1 MLRGSSQ
8 IQLSQL
14 DISPA
19 LQAGALEAQAA
30 VNLSSSINQAVKDFT
45 DKQEEKKQKKMTIAA
60 LEELV
65 PGMSKEFYT
74 AAAGNKDLQSSL
86 IDAQVARQKAEDE
99 RLTQGAY
106 YLSQFP
112 QEQRRAV
119 AEELGLPLPPE
130 PEVQEV
136 IPFDVEGFETRIIGT
151 GDERLAEQLEAIKQ
165 NPDNP
170 QNATALE
177 LLGMP
182 VDAIPSYL
190 ESLKAARTEELVTTP
205 TDEVTEVT
213 TEVPTEQ
220 TLGDVAAQ
228 EVSELPS
235 NIAGLPVDAISALL
249 NLARPES
256 QKYRTQFTP
265 DAPIEPTLGS
275 EQLRRLGPSI
285 QQNILVPTL
294 KALGFIER

>member
-1 MLRGSSQ
+1 MLRGSSP

-19 LQAGALEAQAA
+19 IQAGALEQQAA
-30 VNLSSSINQAVKDFT
+30 VNLAGSINEAVKDFT

-65 PGMSKEFYT
+65 PGMSKQFYT

-86 IDAQVARQKAEDE
+86 IDAQVARQKAEDQKI
-99 RLTQGAY
+99 TQGAY

-112 QEQRRAV
+112 QEQRKDI

-130 PEVQEV
+130 PEVL
-136 IPFDVEGFETRIIGT
+136 PFDIEGFETRIT
-151 GDERLAEQLEAIKQ
+151 GAGNEKLAEQLEAIKQ

-182 VDAIPSYL
+182 ADAIPSYL
-190 ESLKAARTEELVTTP
+190 ESLKAARTEELVKPTP
-205 TDEVTEVT
+205 IGETVTEEQDDSVA
-213 TEVPTEQ
+213 ESVLYSPVVEAPLKLGADVLGQFVDVP
-220 TLGDVAAQ
+220 AA
-228 EVSELPS
+228 VM
-235 NIAGLPVDAISALL
+235 NIV
-249 NLARPES
+249 RPEGE
-256 QKYRTQFTP
+256 KFKTVYTP
-265 DAPIEPTLGS
+265 DAPVTPSLGS
-275 EQLRRLGPSI
+275 EGLKQ
-285 QQNILVPTL
+285 ILSRTRESLIVPTL
-294 KALGFIER
+294 KALGFIED

>member
-1 MLRGSSQ
+1 MLRGSSP
-8 IQLSQL
+8 IRLSQL

-19 LQAGALEAQAA
+19 IQAGALEQQAA
-30 VNLSSSINQAVKDFT
+30 VNLAGSINEAVKDFT

-86 IDAQVARQKAEDE
+86 IDAQVARKKAEDQ

-112 QEQRRAV
+112 QEQRKDI

-130 PEVQEV
+130 PEVL
-136 IPFDVEGFETRIIGT
+136 PFDIEGFETRIT
-151 GDERLAEQLEAIKQ
+151 GAGNKKLAEQLEAIKQ

-182 VDAIPSYL
+182 ADAIPSYL
-190 ESLKAARTEELVTTP
+190 ESLKAARTEELVTPTP
-205 TDEVTEVT
+205 TPTEQVVS
-213 TEVPTEQ
+213 EVPTEQ
-220 TLGDVAAQ
+220 TVGDVVTQ

-235 NIAGLPVDAISALL
+235 NVAGLPVDTIAFLL
-249 NLARPES
+249 NLLNRPES
-256 QKYRTQFTP
+256 TQFKTQFSP

-275 EQLRRLGPSI
+275 EQLRKLGPSI
-285 QQNILVPTL
+285 QENILVPTL